1 MTTQTTTA
9 TERRR
14 LTAIRAA
21 WLFDGR
27 SAALMPDPTVVLD
40 GATIVDVAPAGPVP
54 DGAHVVD
61 LSGATLLPGLIDGHL
76 HLAFD
81 SSADPVAT
89 LRERDDAE
97 AFVAMTNAARAA
109 ARGGVTTVR
118 DLGDRGYLALGLR
131 QAAATDPTL
140 PHILAAGPP
149 ITTPG
154 GHCHFLGVEA
164 AGVDAIRA
172 AVRDHAERGVDIIK
186 IMASG
191 GNMTAGSRPDL
202 PQYGL
207 DDLRAAV
214 DEAHRWGLPITAHA
228 HATRAVIDALAAG
241 VNGIEHMSFMTAD
254 GVDPIPDQV
263 LAALARRT
271 VTVSMTLGSA
281 PAVGIE
287 PPPGLVARMPA
298 LMANG
303 RKVVASGARVIA
315 GTDAGIGPG
324 KPHDVIRWA
333 VPQFQLLGLTAAEAL
348 TTCTARAAS
357 ALGLGDRKG
366 QLKPGYD
373 ADILA
378 VDGDP
383 LLDLAALHAIR
394 AVFVRGTPIRT

>member
-1 MTTQTTTA
+1 MTTASTTA
-9 TERRR
+9 TERTR

-21 WLFDGR
+21 WLFDGC
-27 SAALMPDPTVVLD
+27 SADLMPNPTVVLD
-40 GATIVDVAPAGPVP
+40 GATIVAVAPAWPVP
-54 DGAHVVD
+54 DGVDTVD
-61 LSGATLLPGLIDGHL
+61 LPGATLLPGLIDGHV

-81 SSADPVAT
+81 SSADPVAA

-109 ARGGVTTVR
+109 TRGGVTTVR
-118 DLGDRGYLALGLR
+118 DLGDRGYLSLGLR

-172 AVRDHAERGVDIIK
+172 SIRDHAERGVDIIK

-191 GNMTAGSRPDL
+191 GNMTAGSRPDQ

-207 DDLRAAV
+207 GELRAAV
-214 DEAHRWGLPITAHA
+214 EEAHRLGLPITAHA

-254 GVDPIPDQV
+254 GVDPVPNEV
-263 LAALARRT
+263 LTALARRA
-271 VTVSMTLGSA
+271 VTVSMTIGYS
-281 PAVGIE
+281 PAAGIE

-298 LMANG
+298 LFANG
-303 RKVVASGARVIA
+303 RTVVASGARVIG

-324 KPHDVIRWA
+324 KPPDVIRWA
-333 VPQFQLLGLTAAEAL
+333 VPQFQLLGLTAAQAL
-348 TTCTARAAS
+348 TTCTTLAARE
-357 ALGLGDRKG
+357 LGLGDRKG

-383 LLDLAALHAIR
+383 LMDLAALHAIR

>member
-1 MTTQTTTA
+1 MTTA
-9 TERRR
+9 TTTVTERGR

-21 WLFDGR
+21 RLFDGR
-27 SAALMPDPTVVLD
+27 SADLMSDPTVVLD
-40 GATIVDVAPAGPVP
+40 GATIVAIVQSGPVP

-61 LSGATLLPGLIDGHL
+61 LPGATLLPGLIDGHV
-76 HLAFD
+76 HLGFD

-109 ARGGVTTVR
+109 TRGGVTTVR
-118 DLGDRGYLALGLR
+118 DLGDRGYLSLGLR
-131 QAAATDPTL
+131 QAATTDPTL

-164 AGVDAIRA
+164 AGADAIRA
-172 AVRDHAERGVDIIK
+172 SVRDHAERGVDVIK

-191 GNMTAGSRPDL
+191 GNMTPGSRPDL

-207 DDLRAAV
+207 DELRAAV
-214 DEAHRWGLPITAHA
+214 EEAHRWGLPITAHA
-228 HATRAVIDALAAG
+228 HATRSVIDALAAG

-254 GVDPIPDQV
+254 GVDPIPDEV
-263 LAALARRT
+263 LTALARRN
-271 VTVSMTLGSA
+271 VTVSMTLGTVE
-281 PAVGIE
+281 AVGIQ
-287 PPPGLVARMPA
+287 PPPGLVARRPA
-298 LMANG
+298 LLANG
-303 RKVVASGARVIA
+303 RKVVACGARVIA
-315 GTDAGIGPG
+315 GTDAGIGPS
-324 KPHDVIRWA
+324 KPPDVVRWA
-333 VPQFQLLGLTAAEAL
+333 VQQFQLLGLTAAEAL
-348 TTCTARAAS
+348 TICTAQAAS
-357 ALGLGDRKG
+357 ELGLGNRKG

-383 LLDLAALHAIR
+383 LTDPAALHAIR
-394 AVFVRGTPIRT
+394 AVYVRGTPIRT